1 MNENNTAKWLNY
13 LFYVGI
19 AAMGNTVLS
28 LFLSDV
34 SSWITPILT
43 LAALFMMSRMVPS
56 NGRYLRVILFSGV
69 SVLISVLNIQQ
80 VALAGGL
87 CSILG
92 QYQEYTA
99 HGELIQQWKPKLA
112 DRWIGLFFFQLSA
125 NGILLVMS
133 ALFLRSAGENAELI
147 TAVLTVIVAVIT
159 LILKVVYLIFLRST
173 IRILKTEAAEA

>member
-1 MNENNTAKWLNY
+1 MTETNTTKWLKY
-13 LFYVGI
+13 LLYVGI
-19 AAMGNTVLS
+19 AAMANTILNI
-28 LFLSDV
+28 FLPSV
-34 SSWITPILT
+34 ANWISPILT
-43 LAALFMMSRMVPS
+43 LAALFVMYRLVPS

-159 LILKVVYLIFLRST
+159 LILKVVYLIFLRGT